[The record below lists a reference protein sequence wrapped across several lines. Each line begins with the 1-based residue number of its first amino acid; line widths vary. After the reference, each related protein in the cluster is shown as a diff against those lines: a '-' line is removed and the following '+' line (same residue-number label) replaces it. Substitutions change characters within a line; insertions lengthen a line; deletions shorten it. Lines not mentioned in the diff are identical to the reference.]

1 MGKVVIFGSGPIA
14 EVIWHYLTHE
24 SDHEVVGFTVD
35 GAYLKTP
42 SLLGLPVVPFEEV
55 EAAFPPAEHGVYVA
69 IGYGKLNA
77 LRTAKL
83 AEVEAKGYQAIGHVS
98 PRAVAP
104 AGFQPK
110 PNTFIMEHNTVQ
122 PFAEIGRN
130 VILWSGNHIG
140 HHSRI
145 GDNTFISS
153 HVVVAGCVSV
163 GENCFLGVN
172 ATLRDNITLGSHVV
186 VGAGALVLTDAPD
199 YALFPGQG
207 TEIARIRSDRLR
219 SL

>member
-24 SDHEVVGFTVD
+24 SDHQVVGFTVD
-35 GAYLKTP
+35 GDYLKQ
-42 SLLGLPVVPFEEV
+42 SILFGLPVVTFQEV
-55 EAAFPPAEHGVYVA
+55 EAVFPPGEHGIFVA
-69 IGYGKLNA
+69 MGYGKLNA
-77 LRTAKL
+77 LRAAKL
-83 AEVEAKGYQAIGHVS
+83 AEAEARGYRAIGHVS
-98 PRAVAP
+98 PHAVVP
-104 AGFQPK
+104 PGFEPG
-110 PNTFIMEHNTVQ
+110 PNTFIMEHNTIQ
-122 PFAEIGRN
+122 PFVEIGRN

-186 VGAGALVLTDAPD
+186 VGAGALVLADAPD

>member
-14 EVIWHYLTHE
+14 EVIWHGLTHD

-35 GAYLKTP
+35 AEFKTADD
-42 SLLGLPVVPFEEV
+42 LFGLPIVAFEDV
-55 EAAFPPAEHGVYVA
+55 TRIFPPEDHGIYVA
-69 IGYGKLNA
+69 VGYRKLNA
-77 LRTAKL
+77 QRTAKL
-83 AEVEAKGYQAIGHVS
+83 AECEAKGYRAIGHVS
-98 PRAVAP
+98 PRAVVP
-104 AGFQPK
+104 PGFEPK
-110 PNTFIMEHNTVQ
+110 PNTFIMEHNTIQ
-122 PFAEIGRN
+122 PFVEIGRN

-145 GDNTFISS
+145 GDNTFVSS
-153 HVVVAGCVSV
+153 HVVVSGCVSI

-172 ATLRDNITLGSHVV
+172 STLRDNITLGSHVV
-186 VGAGALVLTDAPD
+186 VGAGALVLQDAPD
-199 YALFPGQG
+199 YAVFPGQG

>member
-24 SDHEVVGFTVD
+24 SDHQVVGFTVD
-35 GAYLKTP
+35 GAYLKQS
-42 SLLGLPVVPFEEV
+42 SLFGLPVTPFEEV
-55 EAAFPPAEHGVYVA
+55 ETVFPPETHGIYVA

-77 LRTAKL
+77 SRTSKL
-83 AEVEAKGYQAIGHVS
+83 AEAEAKGYRAVGHVS
-98 PRAVAP
+98 PRAVVP
-104 AGFQPK
+104 AGFEPG
-110 PNTFIMEHNTVQ
+110 PNTFIMEHNTIQ
-122 PFAEIGRN
+122 PFVEIGRN

-207 TEIARIRSDRLR
+207 TEIAKIRSDRLR